1 MKVKYYDLENKRVF
15 ITGGGSGIGASIVEH
30 FCEQGSEVYFIDIN
44 EDESKKLI
52 EDIKNKNHSLP
63 TFIKCDL
70 LNIKELQKTIADIIS
85 NKGPID
91 ILINNAANDTRHKID
106 DVTEEY
112 WNERMNVN
120 LRHFFF
126 TVQSVK
132 KSMIDNG
139 GGAIINMGSTSWM
152 IGQGGMAAYTA
163 AKSGVVGL
171 SRSFARDLGEF
182 NIRVNSVVPGWV
194 MTQRQIDLGEFNIRV
209 NSVVPGWVM
218 TQRQIDLWLND
229 ESEKELMKRQCL
241 KEKLMPHELAQA
253 VLFFS
258 SEQSSGCTNQSYIVD
273 KGWL

>member
-1 MKVKYYDLENKRVF
+1 
-15 ITGGGSGIGASIVEH
+15 
-30 FCEQGSEVYFIDIN
+30 
-44 EDESKKLI
+44 
-52 EDIKNKNHSLP
+52 
-63 TFIKCDL
+63 
-70 LNIKELQKTIADIIS
+70 
-85 NKGPID
+85 
-91 ILINNAANDTRHKID
+91 
-106 DVTEEY
+106 
-112 WNERMNVN
+112 MNVN

-152 IGQGGMAAYTA
+152 VGQGGMAAYTA

-171 SRSFARDLGEF
+171 SRSFAR
-182 NIRVNSVVPGWV
+182 
-194 MTQRQIDLGEFNIRV
+194 DLGEFNIRV

-258 SEQSSGCTNQSYIVD
+258 SAQSSGCTNQSYVVD
-273 KGWL
+273 KG

>member
-1 MKVKYYDLENKRVF
+1 MNVKYNDLENKRVF
-15 ITGGGSGIGASIVEH
+15 ITGGGSGIGSSIVEH
-30 FCEQGSEVYFIDIN
+30 FCAQGSEVYFIDIN
-44 EDESKKLI
+44 VNESKKLI
-52 EDIKNKNHSLP
+52 DKIKKKNFSIP
-63 TFIKCDL
+63 TFIECDL
-70 LNIKELQKTIADIIS
+70 LNIKQLQQTIS
-85 NKGPID
+85 NIIQEKGPIN

-106 DVTEEY
+106 EVTEEY

-132 KSMIDNG
+132 KSMIENG
-139 GGAIINMGSTSWM
+139 GGSIINMGSTSWM

-171 SRSFARDLGEF
+171 TRSFARDLGEF
-182 NIRVNSVVPGWV
+182 K
-194 MTQRQIDLGEFNIRV
+194 IRV

-218 TQRQIDLWLND
+218 TQRQIDLWLNE
-229 ESEKELMKRQCL
+229 ESEKELMHRQCL
-241 KEKLMPHELAQA
+241 KEKLMPHEIAQA

-258 SEQSSGCTNQSYIVD
+258 SDQSSACTNQAYVVD

>member
-1 MKVKYYDLENKRVF
+1 MKVKYYDLESKRVF

-30 FCEQGSEVYFIDIN
+30 FCEQGSEVYFIYIN

-52 EDIKNKNHSLP
+52 KDIKNKNYSLP

-85 NKGPID
+85 EKGPID

-112 WNERMNVN
+112 WDERMNVN

-152 IGQGGMAAYTA
+152 VGQGGMAAYTA

-171 SRSFARDLGEF
+171 TRSFARDLGEF

-194 MTQRQIDLGEFNIRV
+194 MTQRQ
-209 NSVVPGWVM
+209 M
-218 TQRQIDLWLND
+218 DLWLNA

-241 KEKLMPHELAQA
+241 KAKLMPKELAQA

-258 SEQSSGCTNQSYIVD
+258 SEQSSGCTNQSYVVD

>member
-1 MKVKYYDLENKRVF
+1 MAAKYFDLKNKRVF

-30 FCEQGSEVYFIDIN
+30 FCEQDSEVYFVDIN
-44 EDESKKLI
+44 VEESNKLI
-52 EDIKNKNHSLP
+52 LDIKNKNFKVP
-63 TFIKCDL
+63 TFIECDL
-70 LNIKELQKTIADIIS
+70 LNIKKLQDTISKIIS
-85 NKGPID
+85 DKGLIN
-91 ILINNAANDTRHKID
+91 ILINNAANDERHAID

-120 LRHFFF
+120 LRHYFF

-132 KSMIDNG
+132 KTMIENKDGVIVN
-139 GGAIINMGSTSWM
+139 IGSASWM

-194 MTQRQIDLGEFNIRV
+194 MTKRQIEK
-209 NSVVPGWVM
+209 
-218 TQRQIDLWLND
+218 WLTP
-229 ESEKELMKRQCL
+229 ESETDMMKKQCL
-241 KEKLMPHELAQA
+241 KHKLIPSDIAKA

-258 SEQSSGCTNQSYIVD
+258 SDQSSGCTNQSYVVD

>member
-1 MKVKYYDLENKRVF
+1 MKVKYYDLESKRVF

-52 EDIKNKNHSLP
+52 EDIKNKNYSLP
-63 TFIKCDL
+63 TSIKCDL

-112 WNERMNVN
+112 WNERINVN

-171 SRSFARDLGEF
+171 TRSFARDLGEF
-182 NIRVNSVVPGWV
+182 KIRVNSVVPGWV
-194 MTQRQIDLGEFNIRV
+194 MTK
-209 NSVVPGWVM
+209 
-218 TQRQIDLWLND
+218 RQIDLWLND
-229 ESEKELMKRQCL
+229 ESEKELMQRQCL
-241 KEKLMPHELAQA
+241 KEKLMPKELAQA

-258 SEQSSGCTNQSYIVD
+258 SDQSSGCTNQSYVVD

>member
-1 MKVKYYDLENKRVF
+1 MKVKYYDLESRRVF

-52 EDIKNKNHSLP
+52 EDIKNKNYSLP

-70 LNIKELQKTIADIIS
+70 LNIKELQKTIADIIN

-120 LRHFFF
+120 LRQFFF
-126 TVQSVK
+126 TVQSIK

-152 IGQGGMAAYTA
+152 VGQGGMAAYTA

-171 SRSFARDLGEF
+171 SRSFAR
-182 NIRVNSVVPGWV
+182 
-194 MTQRQIDLGEFNIRV
+194 DLGEFNIRV

-258 SEQSSGCTNQSYIVD
+258 SEHSSGCTNQSYVVD
-273 KGWL
+273 IGWL

>member
-1 MKVKYYDLENKRVF
+1 MKVKYYDLKNKRVF
-15 ITGGGSGIGASIVEH
+15 VTGGGSGIGASIVEH

-52 EDIKNKNHSLP
+52 EDIKNKNYSLP

-112 WNERMNVN
+112 WNERINVN

-152 IGQGGMAAYTA
+152 VGQGGMAAYTA

-171 SRSFARDLGEF
+171 SRSFAR
-182 NIRVNSVVPGWV
+182 
-194 MTQRQIDLGEFNIRV
+194 DLGEFNIRV

-258 SEQSSGCTNQSYIVD
+258 SEQSSGCTNQSYVVD

>member
-1 MKVKYYDLENKRVF
+1 MKVKYYDLESKRVF

-52 EDIKNKNHSLP
+52 EDIKNKNYSLP

-70 LNIKELQKTIADIIS
+70 LNIKELQKTIADII
-85 NKGPID
+85 NKKGPID

-112 WNERMNVN
+112 WDERMNVN

-171 SRSFARDLGEF
+171 TRSFARDLGEF

-194 MTQRQIDLGEFNIRV
+194 MTQRQ
-209 NSVVPGWVM
+209 M
-218 TQRQIDLWLND
+218 DLWLND

-241 KEKLMPHELAQA
+241 KEKLMPKELAQA

-258 SEQSSGCTNQSYIVD
+258 SEQSSGCTNQSYVVD